1 MKLVKTHYGPLNA
14 RTKSVKGLRVM
25 SKKEHENLVKNA
37 RKVTIK

>member
-14 RTKSVKGLRVM
+14 RTRGVRGLRVM

-37 RKVTIK
+37 REVEI